1 MLTSKQRSK
10 LKSIAANLS
19 PVTQVGK
26 DGITNHMVNSLS
38 EALEARE
45 IIKVNVLET
54 ADGDV
59 GDIADNLAAALDAE
73 VVIVIGRKVVL
84 YRYSSRD
91 HFAHI
96 EL

>member
-10 LKSIAANLS
+10 LKAIAANLS

-26 DGITNHMVNSLS
+26 DGITNNLVQSLS

-45 IIKVNVLET
+45 IVKVSVLET
-54 ADGDV
+54 AEADAR
-59 GDIADNLAAALDAE
+59 DIADNLAAALDAE
-73 VVIVIGRKVVL
+73 VVIVIGRKIVL